1 MSDLIRLVS
10 ASSISSDLLRSP
22 PISSDLLRSPPIS
35 SDLLRSPLLS
45 GELPKLLTLLLW
57 ALWLTPSLLEVFA
70 LPPFLADL
78 ELALLLNTA
87 RLYPNGV
94 PPDDLLVGTDPA
106 AGALGTIV
114 PSRKL
119 PLPTPRCTAA
129 GPTAPPRAPM
139 GALGLSY
146 VVQKGLESEQTPPR
160 AACKCS
166 PRRPPPHRYVVQKG
180 IESEQTWYQTL
191 WSVCSWRGLRQCWR
205 WITGSKP
212 LENPARRLAEHHAW
226 IIETGGDGMSGGWS
240 TGADAGG
247 SEHGAANGSSSR
259 PSSDR
264 NGAGAGNGSGGD
276 GGRMSPTALLPR
288 SLMYTVTTP
297 TGTTTRHTPR
307 EVLL

>member
-1 MSDLIRLVS
+1 M
-10 ASSISSDLLRSP
+10 
-22 PISSDLLRSPPIS
+22 
-35 SDLLRSPLLS
+35 
-45 GELPKLLTLLLW
+45 PKLLTLLLW
-57 ALWLTPSLLEVFA
+57 ALWLTPHLLEVFA

-114 PSRKL
+114 PPRKL
-119 PLPTPRCTAA
+119 PMPTTTRSTAA
-129 GPTAPPRAPM
+129 GPTALPTTAPPLGTAPPRAPM

-146 VVQKGLESEQTPPR
+146 VVQKGL
-160 AACKCS
+160 
-166 PRRPPPHRYVVQKG
+166 
-180 IESEQTWYQTL
+180 ESEQTWYQTL

-226 IIETGGDGMSGGWS
+226 IIETGGDGRSGGWS

-247 SEHGAANGSSSR
+247 SEHGAANGRS

-264 NGAGAGNGSGGD
+264 NGAGVGGGG
-276 GGRMSPTALLPR
+276 GGRMSPSALLPR

-297 TGTTTRHTPR
+297 AGTTTRHTPR
-307 EVLL
+307 EILL

>member
-1 MSDLIRLVS
+1 MIASDR
-10 ASSISSDLLRSP
+10 
-22 PISSDLLRSPPIS
+22 
-35 SDLLRSPLLS
+35 LRSPLPS

-146 VVQKGLESEQTPPR
+146 VVQKGLESEQT
-160 AACKCS
+160 
-166 PRRPPPHRYVVQKG
+166 
-180 IESEQTWYQTL
+180 WYQTL

-264 NGAGAGNGSGGD
+264 NGAGAGNGSGGG

-307 EVLL
+307 EILL

>member
-1 MSDLIRLVS
+1 MPP
-10 ASSISSDLLRSP
+10 RSP

-146 VVQKGLESEQTPPR
+146 VVQKGLESEQT
-160 AACKCS
+160 
-166 PRRPPPHRYVVQKG
+166 
-180 IESEQTWYQTL
+180 WYQTL

-226 IIETGGDGMSGGWS
+226 IIETGGDGRSGGWS